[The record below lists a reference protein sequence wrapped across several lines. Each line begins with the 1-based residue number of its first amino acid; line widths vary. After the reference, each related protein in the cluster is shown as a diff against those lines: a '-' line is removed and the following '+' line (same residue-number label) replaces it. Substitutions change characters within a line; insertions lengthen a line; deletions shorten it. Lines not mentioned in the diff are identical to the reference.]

1 MNTGDVKYIKYERK
15 RGYKKKV
22 GDKDL
27 HTPGKYIY
35 LKRKDI
41 SMHIYRFLCPLSF
54 LEFFSIT
61 VYIKSRRKKKN
72 TCLVSLNAL
81 NKTGKVQTTC
91 ARNRHILSIWKSDI
105 CFIYAARGHL
115 SSQLIVV
122 GQLA

>member
-1 MNTGDVKYIKYERK
+1 MKEKEVI
-15 RGYKKKV
+15 KKKLEI
-22 GDKDL
+22 KTSIHL
-27 HTPGKYIY
+27 ESIY

-54 LEFFSIT
+54 LKFFSIT
-61 VYIKSRRKKKN
+61 VYIKSRRKKKKN
-72 TCLVSLNAL
+72 TCLVFVNAL

-105 CFIYAARGHL
+105 CFIYAAHCHL